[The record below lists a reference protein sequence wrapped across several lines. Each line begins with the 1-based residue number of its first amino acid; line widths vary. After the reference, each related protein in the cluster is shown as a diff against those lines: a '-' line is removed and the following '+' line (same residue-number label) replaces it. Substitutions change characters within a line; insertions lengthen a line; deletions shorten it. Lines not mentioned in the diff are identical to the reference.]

1 MPTPSYSSAAQAS
14 STFYLE
20 GLEPGSGAFG
30 AALAAAERASV
41 TPARRN
47 GRSFSQVSLCHFSPL
62 QVSCNFSILLQSAAA
77 ALPPEQ
83 IHSAIS
89 HSMGHAVS
97 KLLNLRSVNG
107 LKLSAMPFQLMIAY
121 AVTISWCSSFT
132 WSVWLSWQC
141 FKSVGL
147 KGCWPYCWS
156 NHKLLVN
163 FNVPA
168 LYLNPHLFTLT
179 LTLFRPQPSPLT
191 PVPSP

>member
-30 AALAAAERASV
+30 AALAAAERASI

-97 KLLNLRSVNG
+97 KLLNLRSV
-107 LKLSAMPFQLMIAY
+107 KWPETVSHALSAYEYICCHHFVVQYPLLGLYGFLG
-121 AVTISWCSSFT
+121 
-132 WSVWLSWQC
+132 SV
-141 FKSVGL
+141 
-147 KGCWPYCWS
+147 S
-156 NHKLLVN
+156 NV
-163 FNVPA
+163 
-168 LYLNPHLFTLT
+168 
-179 LTLFRPQPSPLT
+179 
-191 PVPSP
+191 